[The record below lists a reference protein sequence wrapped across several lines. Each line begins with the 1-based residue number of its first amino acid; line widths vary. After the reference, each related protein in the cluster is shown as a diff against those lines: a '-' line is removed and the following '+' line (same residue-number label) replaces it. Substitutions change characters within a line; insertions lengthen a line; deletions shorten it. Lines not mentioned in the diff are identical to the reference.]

1 MLSIFAALF
10 GGIALAAVTG
20 VASSMAKSQD
30 EQVKND
36 FNSFQK
42 RKNEFISNMTN
53 ISLEREIENSL
64 TRYKYSNK
72 DDEYVRE
79 LRKTFGKYYDE
90 PCLIDVPNISNTSYK
105 RNVRVLLANRGY
117 LYSTDLRFGIPVGR
131 FNEYKCIRVLNDEI
145 VADFVG
151 YDCLAVA
158 VNDLAA
164 CCGDH
169 LRIDLLG
176 DTPLLLFLLSGHNLQ
191 LREPVDAQSGRSQHQ
206 QHQKARPQKFRYLA

>member
-131 FNEYKCIRVLNDEI
+131 FNEYKCIRILNDEI
-145 VADFVG
+145 VVPKGITDGVYVVITG
-151 YDCLAVA
+151 TGSRPIPLSYYHGTT
-158 VNDLAA
+158 
-164 CCGDH
+164 GDAYWS
-169 LRIDLLG
+169 
-176 DTPLLLFLLSGHNLQ
+176 PCFCYN
-191 LREPVDAQSGRSQHQ
+191 GRSV
-206 QHQKARPQKFRYLA
+206 LT